1 MTEVKNDNGELQQM
15 QSIGS
20 IADCRLKN
28 MSENRLTFAVDTV
41 RSRLILGCCDGD
53 EQRMGL
59 ATHQM
64 VSMNP

>member
-1 MTEVKNDNGELQQM
+1 MIMVSYSKCSQLDPSQT
-15 QSIGS
+15 
-20 IADCRLKN
+20 ADCRLKN

-53 EQRMGL
+53 EQRRGL